1 MSRFFGINPKPATRQ
16 VVAEFEE
23 QVIIRKNKRFLIS
36 SVYLD
41 MREDRWAVAM
51 AYNPSRNPG
60 LHGQD
65 NVLEVRYS
73 YSPKKE
79 GTVTMLRS
87 DPIEETSMPAGE
99 PFADP
104 DLFIRYALAYERNLI
119 QRAG

>member
-73 YSPKKE
+73 YSP
-79 GTVTMLRS
+79 
-87 DPIEETSMPAGE
+87 
-99 PFADP
+99 
-104 DLFIRYALAYERNLI
+104 
-119 QRAG
+119 